1 MGRSE
6 RYRAFAHECLE
17 MARTTRDPRARATL
31 KHMAEVWFRLANGP
45 LTDAEEDQKVSV
57 KF

>member
-1 MGRSE
+1 
-6 RYRAFAHECLE
+6 

-31 KHMAEVWFRLANGP
+31 KHMAEVWFRLANRL

-57 KF
+57 TF